1 MLRVAWHASSS
12 LPFYGQQ
19 LPYFFKKF
27 EKNSASG
34 ATPTRWGYSL
44 GRILNHL
51 EAQLYYDIHQPVVE
65 RCRSGDRKAQYEL
78 YKLYAKAMLNVAYRI
93 TNNQAE
99 AEDVLQEAFL
109 SAFRHIH
116 AYKGD
121 ATFGSWLKRIVVHQ
135 ALGVVR
141 KRKVRF
147 DEIGERDYAD
157 DSRTDDRETAWEVDR
172 VRKAIALLP
181 DGYRVVLSL
190 YLLEGYDHQEIAD
203 ILGITESTSKSQYS
217 RARQKLLQLLK

>member
-1 MLRVAWHASSS
+1 M
-12 LPFYGQQ
+12 
-19 LPYFFKKF
+19 
-27 EKNSASG
+27 
-34 ATPTRWGYSL
+34 
-44 GRILNHL
+44 NHL

-65 RCRSGDRKAQYEL
+65 RCRLGDRKAQYEL

-141 KRKVRF
+141 KRKVHF

-157 DSRTDDRETAWEVDR
+157 GDDGTGDREIEWEVER

>member
-1 MLRVAWHASSS
+1 ME
-12 LPFYGQQ
+12 Q
-19 LPYFFKKF
+19 
-27 EKNSASG
+27 
-34 ATPTRWGYSL
+34 
-44 GRILNHL
+44 
-51 EAQLYYDIHQPVVE
+51 
-65 RCRSGDRKAQYEL
+65 CRLGDRKAQYEL
-78 YKLYAKAMLNVAYRI
+78 YKLYSKAMLNVAYRI

-121 ATFGSWLKRIVVHQ
+121 GTFGSWLKRIVVHQ

-141 KRKVRF
+141 KRKVHF

-157 DSRTDDRETAWEVDR
+157 AGSGDDDEAIDWEVGR
-172 VRKAIALLP
+172 VRRAIAQLP

-190 YLLEGYDHQEIAD
+190 YLLEGYDHQEIAE
-203 ILGITESTSKSQYS
+203 ILGISESTSKSQYS
-217 RARQKLLQLLK
+217 RARQRLVQMMTK

>member
-1 MLRVAWHASSS
+1 M
-12 LPFYGQQ
+12 
-19 LPYFFKKF
+19 
-27 EKNSASG
+27 
-34 ATPTRWGYSL
+34 
-44 GRILNHL
+44 

-65 RCRSGDRKAQYEL
+65 RCRLGDRKAQYEL
-78 YKLYAKAMLNVAYRI
+78 YKLYSKAMLNVAYRI

-116 AYKGD
+116 TYKGD

-135 ALGVVR
+135 ALAVVR

-147 DEIGERDYAD
+147 DEIGQRDYAD
-157 DSRTDDRETAWEVDR
+157 DDSGEDDEAIDWEVGR
-172 VRKAIALLP
+172 VRRAIAQLP

-190 YLLEGYDHQEIAD
+190 YLLEGYDHQEIAE
-203 ILGITESTSKSQYS
+203 ILGISESTSKSQYS
-217 RARQKLLQLLK
+217 RARQRLVQLMAK